1 MSNGNIPAHVGII
14 MDGNG
19 RWANIR
25 GLPRVEGHRLGVQR
39 SKDIIDASL
48 DIGIKSL
55 TLYTFSIENWKRPQT
70 EVITLMDLLD
80 FYLQNEIDDL
90 IGKGI
95 VFRVIGDREKLPSQ
109 VQFLI
114 NNAEHLT
121 YINKGMILT
130 LALSYGGRDEVVR
143 AVKKLVKAGVDV
155 ETLDE
160 KTLDSYMDTRGNAP
174 VDLIIR
180 TGGEKRISNFMIWQ
194 SAYAE
199 LYFTDT
205 LWPDFTKEEYF
216 MALHNFRQ
224 RERRFGAIPEKVPL

>member
-48 DIGIKSL
+48 DIGIKYL

-70 EVITLMDLLD
+70 EVVTLMDLLD

-90 IGKGI
+90 IEKGI
-95 VFRVIGDREKLPSQ
+95 VFRVIGNREKLPPQ

-121 YINKGMILT
+121 YINKGMTLT

-155 ETLDE
+155 DTLDE
-160 KTLDSYMDTRGNAP
+160 KTFDSYMDTRGNAP

-224 RERRFGAIPEKVPL
+224 RERRFGAIPAKVQL